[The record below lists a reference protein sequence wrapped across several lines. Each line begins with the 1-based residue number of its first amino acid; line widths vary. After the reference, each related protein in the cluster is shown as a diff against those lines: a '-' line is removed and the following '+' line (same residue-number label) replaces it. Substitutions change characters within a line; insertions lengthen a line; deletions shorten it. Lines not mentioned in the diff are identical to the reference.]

1 MRITNNTMNYN
12 YLSSLNKSLEKEYN
26 IQRQLADGKAL
37 HSPSDDPIKVV
48 RSLRFRT
55 NLALNDQYNQNIS
68 DAQSWMKSTEAN
80 MQDLDELMITIK
92 EKVIQG
98 STGTNPQSAVQT
110 IGHAVDDMINHII
123 TIANSK
129 LGDRYIFAG
138 QNDKTVPFTRTVDPI
153 TNKDVITYSGDNLK
167 ISMPIHPGEADP
179 TQDSVNLTGQDVFGP
194 SMKVLTDLLEIK
206 DKLLDGS
213 TEAQDWLS
221 TTGLANLEADT
232 DLILQAH
239 TKLGTR
245 MASYDM
251 AQSMLENSNT
261 IITGDLATND
271 EVDVAKA
278 IMDYK
283 NAENVYKTSL
293 QIGAK
298 ILPMSLADFL

>member
-1 MRITNNTMNYN
+1 MRITYNTMNYN
-12 YLSSLNKSLEKEYN
+12 YLSSLNKTLEKEYN
-26 IQRQLADGKAL
+26 VQSQLADGKAL
-37 HSPSDDPIKVV
+37 HKPSDDPVKVV

-55 NLALNDQYNQNIS
+55 NLSLNEQYTQNIS
-68 DAQSWMKSTEAN
+68 DAQSWMKTTESN
-80 MQDLDELMITIK
+80 MQDLDEIMITIK

-98 STGTNPQSAVQT
+98 STGTNPQEAVQT
-110 IGHAVDDMINHII
+110 IGAAVDDMINHII
-123 TIANSK
+123 TIGNTK
-129 LGDRYIFAG
+129 LGNRYIFAG
-138 QNDKTVPFTRTVDPI
+138 QNDKTEPFTRSVDPI
-153 TNKDVITYSGDNLK
+153 TNKDVITYNGDNQK

-179 TQDSVNLTGQDVFGP
+179 AQDSVNLTGEDVFGP
-194 SMKVLTDLLEIK
+194 NMKVITDLFQIK

-213 TEAQDWLS
+213 TEAQEWLS

-232 DLILQAH
+232 DSILQAH
-239 TKLGTR
+239 TRLGTR

-251 AQSMLENSNT
+251 AQTILEDSNT
-261 IITGDLATND
+261 IITGDLANNE

-283 NAENVYKTSL
+283 NAENVYKMSL

>member
-1 MRITNNTMNYN
+1 MRITYNTMNYN
-12 YLSSLNKSLEKEYN
+12 YLSSLNRSLEKENN
-26 IQRQLADGKAL
+26 IQGQLADGKAI
-37 HSPSDDPIKVV
+37 HKPSDDPIKAV
-48 RSLRFRT
+48 RSLRYRT
-55 NLALNDQYNQNIS
+55 NLALNDQYNQNIE
-68 DAQSWMKSTEAN
+68 DAQSWMNTTEAN
-80 MQDLDELMITIK
+80 MQDLDEMMITIK

-98 STGTNPQSAVQT
+98 STGTNPQAAVQT
-110 IGHAVDDMINHII
+110 IGTAVDDMINHII

-138 QNDKTVPFTRTVDPI
+138 QNDKTEPFARTVDPV
-153 TNKDVITYSGDNLK
+153 TNKEVITYNGDNLQ
-167 ISMPIHPGEADP
+167 ISMPIHPGEANP
-179 TQDSVNLTGQDVFGP
+179 TEDSVNLTGEDVFGP
-194 SMKVLTDLLEIK
+194 NMKVLTDLLEIK

-213 TEAQDWLS
+213 TEAQEWLS
-221 TTGLANLEADT
+221 DTGLANLEADT
-232 DLILQAH
+232 DLIIKAH

-251 AQSMLENSNT
+251 AQNMLQNSNT

-298 ILPMSLADFL
+298 ILPLSLADFL